1 MADPDADA
9 APETRLTIL
18 GSHHLAQPGNDE
30 HGTDA
35 GDPLDEDRQRELA
48 ALRDRLAARSFD
60 WVGLEIPRDHRDAL
74 AEQVDAVD
82 AAVAERGEAVW
93 TDPDEWPDGPLRVRG
108 EAVQIGLRLARRLD
122 ARVHAVD
129 SQPAPPDPPAD
140 SASELDWS
148 LAVDPDAVPYDVPDP
163 EAVVAD
169 RESRVAESSYLE
181 LFQHTNREP
190 QLLENHRLNVA
201 ASLSSSELSASDA
214 ESPVES
220 RSERSASAESESG
233 SDTDTSVESESDTE
247 SPLVAPDATTDYAGS
262 RQLGYWYERNA
273 RICENCRAV
282 ATPNSEGLLVIGAA
296 HVVPVRQVAD
306 AAIGVTPA
314 SSLPLLTDDEP

>member
-1 MADPDADA
+1 MEDSDADTTA
-9 APETRLTIL
+9 ETRLTIL

-35 GDPLDEDRQRELA
+35 GDPLDDGRQRELA
-48 ALRDRLAARSFD
+48 ALRDRLAGRSFD

-129 SQPAPPDPPAD
+129 SQPAPPDPPAG
-140 SASELDWS
+140 STAELDWS
-148 LAVDPDAVPYDVPDP
+148 LAVDSEAVPYDVPDP

-181 LFQHTNREP
+181 LFRHTNREP
-190 QLLENHRLNVA
+190 QLQQNHRLNVA
-201 ASLSSSELSASDA
+201 ASLSSSELSASDTTGEA
-214 ESPVES
+214 
-220 RSERSASAESESG
+220 
-233 SDTDTSVESESDTE
+233 ESDTE
-247 SPLVAPDATTDYAGS
+247 PPLVAADATTDYAGA

-282 ATPNSEGLLVIGAA
+282 ATPSSEGMLVIGAA
-296 HVVPVRQVAD
+296 HVIPVRQVAD
-306 AAIGVTPA
+306 AAVGITPA
-314 SSLPLLTDDEP
+314 SPLPLLTDDEP

>member
-1 MADPDADA
+1 MGDSDTDTTA
-9 APETRLTIL
+9 ETRLTIL

-35 GDPLDEDRQRELA
+35 GDPLDDGRQRELA
-48 ALRDRLAARSFD
+48 ALRDRLAGRSFD

-93 TDPDEWPDGPLRVRG
+93 TDSDEWPEGPLRVRG

-129 SQPAPPDPPAD
+129 SRPAPPDPPAG
-140 SASELDWS
+140 STAELDWS
-148 LAVDPDAVPYDVPDP
+148 LAVDPEAVPYDVPDP
-163 EAVVAD
+163 EAIVAD
-169 RESRVAESSYLE
+169 RESRVAESSYTA
-181 LFQHTNREP
+181 LFRHTNREP
-190 QLLENHRLNVA
+190 QLRETHRINVA

-214 ESPVES
+214 GSPVES
-220 RSERSASAESESG
+220 GPEDDGSPEPESESDTDSSAES
-233 SDTDTSVESESDTE
+233 VSDTE
-247 SPLVAPDATTDYAGS
+247 SPLVVPDATTDYAGS

-282 ATPNSEGLLVIGAA
+282 ATPGSDGLLVIGVA

-306 AAIGVTPA
+306 AAVGITPA
-314 SSLPLLTDDEP
+314 SPLPLLTDDEP